1 MGEKG
6 CGIWEKGGVLAI
18 FFFKKGKK
26 LSAPMKPGK
35 TKRLGMCAF
44 FFVVRVIKCVWGRG
58 GSVCVGGGSSWAGQ
72 IGKKSR
78 TVVLLRLKRTEAPAE
93 RIAVWRRDPPVWL

>member
-1 MGEKG
+1 MGERG
-6 CGIWEKGGVLAI
+6 CVGN

-26 LSAPMKPGK
+26 TERTYETREDKKVGHV
-35 TKRLGMCAF
+35 CV

>member
-18 FFFKKGKK
+18 FFLKKGKK

-44 FFVVRVIKCVWGRG
+44 FFVVRVIKCVWGRE
-58 GSVCVGGGSSWAGQ
+58 GSVCVGGGHRGRVKS
-72 IGKKSR
+72 GKKAG
-78 TVVLLRLKRTEAPAE
+78 LLFF
-93 RIAVWRRDPPVWL
+93 